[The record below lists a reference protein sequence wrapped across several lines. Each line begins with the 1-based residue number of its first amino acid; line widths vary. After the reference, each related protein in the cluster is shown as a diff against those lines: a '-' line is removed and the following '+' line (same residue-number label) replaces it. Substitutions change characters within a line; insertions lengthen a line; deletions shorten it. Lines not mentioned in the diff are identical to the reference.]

1 MIQIIFIII
10 TFKKLMENNYEI
22 ILTDFATGEVQLSK
36 QAELNNLFNFELL
49 KEVLTTIIKNQ
60 INLKKQFEEKSLKQ
74 NKLLDALNNK
84 FIEFNQKEIL
94 NFSPQEFIKL
104 KERIN
109 KLEIKIEQINDEL
122 DKSK

>member
-1 MIQIIFIII
+1 
-10 TFKKLMENNYEI
+10 MENNYEI

-74 NKLLDALNNK
+74 NKLIDTLNNK

-94 NFSPQEFIKL
+94 NFSPKELIKL
-104 KERIN
+104 TNRVN
-109 KLEIKIEQINDEL
+109 KLETKIGQINDEL

>member
-1 MIQIIFIII
+1 
-10 TFKKLMENNYEI
+10 MENNYEI
-22 ILTDFATGEVQLSK
+22 ILTDFSTGEVQLSK
-36 QAELNNLFNFELL
+36 HSELNNIFNFELL

-74 NKLLDALNNK
+74 NKLIDTLNNK

-94 NFSPQEFIKL
+94 NFSPKELNKL
-104 KERIN
+104 TNRVN
-109 KLEIKIEQINDEL
+109 KLETKIGQINDEL

>member
-1 MIQIIFIII
+1 
-10 TFKKLMENNYEI
+10 MENNYEI

-74 NKLLDALNNK
+74 NKLLDTLNNK

-104 KERIN
+104 KDRIN

>member
-1 MIQIIFIII
+1 
-10 TFKKLMENNYEI
+10 MENNYEI

-60 INLKKQFEEKSLKQ
+60 INLKKQFEEKSLGQ

>member
-1 MIQIIFIII
+1 
-10 TFKKLMENNYEI
+10 MENNYEI

-122 DKSK
+122 DKRK

>member
-1 MIQIIFIII
+1 MINIIFIII
-10 TFKKLMENNYEI
+10 TFKNLMENNYEI

>member
-1 MIQIIFIII
+1 
-10 TFKKLMENNYEI
+10 MENNYEI

-74 NKLLDALNNK
+74 NNLLDTLNNK

>member
-1 MIQIIFIII
+1 
-10 TFKKLMENNYEI
+10 MENNYEI

-74 NKLLDALNNK
+74 NKLLDTLNNK
-84 FIEFNQKEIL
+84 FIKFNQKEIL

>member
-1 MIQIIFIII
+1 
-10 TFKKLMENNYEI
+10 MENNYEI

-74 NKLLDALNNK
+74 NKLLDTLNNK

>member
-1 MIQIIFIII
+1 
-10 TFKKLMENNYEI
+10 MENNYEI

-74 NKLLDALNNK
+74 NKFLDALNNK

>member
-1 MIQIIFIII
+1 
-10 TFKKLMENNYEI
+10 MENNYEI

-74 NKLLDALNNK
+74 NKLLDTLNNK

-104 KERIN
+104 KERVN

>member
-1 MIQIIFIII
+1 
-10 TFKKLMENNYEI
+10 MENNYEI

-74 NKLLDALNNK
+74 NKLLDALYNK

>member
-1 MIQIIFIII
+1 
-10 TFKKLMENNYEI
+10 MENNYEI

-74 NKLLDALNNK
+74 NNLLDTLNNK

-104 KERIN
+104 KERVN

>member
-1 MIQIIFIII
+1 
-10 TFKKLMENNYEI
+10 MENNYEI

-74 NKLLDALNNK
+74 NKLLDTLNNK

-94 NFSPQEFIKL
+94 NFSPHEFIKL